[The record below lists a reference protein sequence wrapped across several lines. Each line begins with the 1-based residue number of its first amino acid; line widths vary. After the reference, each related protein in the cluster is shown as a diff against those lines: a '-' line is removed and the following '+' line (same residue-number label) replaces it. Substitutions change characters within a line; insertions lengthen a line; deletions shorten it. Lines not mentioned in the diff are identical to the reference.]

1 MSNEKQLYIKPD
13 ELADELEKSQANN
26 NEPTVKLCQM
36 FLEMAQ
42 RFMRRQNYQRYPQCE
57 KDDMA
62 YYCLEKCL
70 KGIKHYKPERRKTCF
85 SYYTRAIQNATLDWL
100 DRHYYRHLNIKRNL
114 TRRYA
119 EEIAQ
124 YNPQVSQQ
132 LLQGILEDNTTGVLT
147 DADKGKWR
155 NIKT

>member
-1 MSNEKQLYIKPD
+1 MSSNKELYVKPD
-13 ELADELEKSQANN
+13 ELADELEASQANN
-26 NEPTVKLCQM
+26 NEPTVKLCEM

-42 RFMRRQNYQRYPQCE
+42 RFMRRANYQRYPQAD

-62 YYCLEKCL
+62 YFALERCI
-70 KGIKHYKPERRKTCF
+70 KGIKHYRTDRRKTCF
-85 SYYTRAIQNATLDWL
+85 AYYTRAIQNATLDWL

-124 YNPQVSQQ
+124 YNPQVAQQ
-132 LLQGILEDNTTGVLT
+132 LLDGILENDTTGVLT